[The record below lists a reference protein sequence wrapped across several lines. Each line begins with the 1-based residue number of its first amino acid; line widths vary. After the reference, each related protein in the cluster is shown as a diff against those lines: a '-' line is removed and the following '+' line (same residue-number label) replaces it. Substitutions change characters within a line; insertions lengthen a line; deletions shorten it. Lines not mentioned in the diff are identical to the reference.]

1 MRREPAGWERH
12 YWRYASVVGLL
23 IALIDGGVQFLSYHR
38 PVVTS
43 VLAGVE
49 GGAPWFLIWGLFGW
63 WRARRRG
70 E

>member
-12 YWRYASVVGLL
+12 YWRYAAAVGLL
-23 IALIDGGVQFLSYHR
+23 VGLLDAGVQLLAYHR
-38 PVVTS
+38 PVGAS
-43 VLAGVE
+43 VLTGVE
-49 GGAPWFLIWGLFGW
+49 GGAPWFLIWGFFGW